1 MEAFT
6 AEELAEIVR
15 ELGLPA
21 EIEIDDDHSTRIVVN
36 TDDVEWSVI
45 LGDNGP
51 FYRSVA
57 LATHKFVE
65 EEPFAYAN
73 SWNFAHIP
81 PALVLDDPA
90 TKAPMIDEDGNYLV
104 GLLWRI
110 YFWNSISV
118 EYLSNS
124 FASFHEDVLEFQE
137 IEEFIDDDD
146 EDGEES
152 EEAERGE
159 HDPIDRLL
167 QIQLELRLRSPQSSR
182 ELARSLKTTKYEI
195 NNILYHEPEIFE
207 KEGTSPPMWSNK
219 GEIQ

>member
-21 EIEIDDDHSTRIVVN
+21 EVEVDDDHSTRIVVN

-45 LGDNGP
+45 LDDNGP
-51 FYRSVA
+51 FYRSVT
-57 LATHKFVE
+57 LSTYKFIE
-65 EEPFAYAN
+65 DEPLSYAN
-73 SWNFAHIP
+73 SWNILHIP
-81 PALVLDDPA
+81 PAIVLDDPA
-90 TKAPMIDEDGNYLV
+90 TEAPIVNEDGNYLV

-137 IEEFIDDDD
+137 IEDFIDDED
-146 EDGEES
+146 EEVGEVV
-152 EEAERGE
+152 RGE

-195 NNILYHEPEIFE
+195 NNILYHQPELFE

>member
-1 MEAFT
+1 VE
-6 AEELAEIVR
+6 V
-15 ELGLPA
+15 
-21 EIEIDDDHSTRIVVN
+21 DDDHSTRIVVN
-36 TDDVEWSVI
+36 TGDVEWSVI
-45 LGDNGP
+45 LDDNGP
-51 FYRSVA
+51 FYRSVT
-57 LATHKFVE
+57 LSTYKFIE
-65 EEPFAYAN
+65 DEPLSYAN
-73 SWNFAHIP
+73 SWNILHIP
-81 PALVLDDPA
+81 PAIVLDDPA
-90 TKAPMIDEDGNYLV
+90 TEAPIVNEDGNYLV

-137 IEEFIDDDD
+137 IEDFIDDED
-146 EDGEES
+146 EEVGEVV
-152 EEAERGE
+152 RGE

-195 NNILYHEPEIFE
+195 NNILYHQPELFE

>member
-21 EIEIDDDHSTRIVVN
+21 EIEIDDDQSARINVI

-73 SWNFAHIP
+73 SCNFGHIP

-90 TKAPMIDEDGNYLV
+90 TKAPMIDEDGKYLV

-137 IEEFIDDDD
+137 IEELTDDD
-146 EDGEES
+146 EDEEEES
-152 EEAERGE
+152 DEAQRGE

-195 NNILYHEPEIFE
+195 NNILYHQPELFE

>member
-1 MEAFT
+1 MDAFT

-45 LGDNGP
+45 LDDNGP
-51 FYRSVA
+51 FYRSVT
-57 LATHKFVE
+57 LSTYKFIE
-65 EEPFAYAN
+65 DEPLSYAN
-73 SWNFAHIP
+73 SWNILHIP
-81 PALVLDDPA
+81 PAIVLDDPA
-90 TKAPMIDEDGNYLV
+90 TEAPIVNEDGNYLV

-137 IEEFIDDDD
+137 IGEFIDDED
-146 EDGEES
+146 EVVEDVM
-152 EEAERGE
+152 RGE
-159 HDPIDRLL
+159 HEPIDRLL

-195 NNILYHEPEIFE
+195 NNILYHQPELFE
-207 KEGTSPPMWSNK
+207 KAGTSPPMWSNK

>member
-21 EIEIDDDHSTRIVVN
+21 EVEVDDDHEVSILVVL
-36 TDDVEWSVI
+36 DDLYWSI
-45 LGDNGP
+45 DLGSESP
-51 FYRSVA
+51 FYRSM
-57 LATHKFVE
+57 T
-65 EEPFAYAN
+65 
-73 SWNFAHIP
+73 
-81 PALVLDDPA
+81 ALVLEEDPLKFANQWNRDHLSTVLYTAIDPETDDP
-90 TKAPMIDEDGNYLV
+90 I
-104 GLLWRI
+104 
-110 YFWNSISV
+110 
-118 EYLSNS
+118 
-124 FASFHEDVLEFQE
+124 VLESGENIVFLRSS
-137 IEEFIDDDD
+137 IPFFGSVTKKFLSFLLFVWHDDVCELFGPQTTLDD
-146 EDGEES
+146 EEDS
-152 EEAERGE
+152 EEAQRGE

-195 NNILYHEPEIFE
+195 NNILYHQPELFE

>member
-21 EIEIDDDHSTRIVVN
+21 EIEIDDDQSSRINVI

-90 TKAPMIDEDGNYLV
+90 TKAPMIDEEGNYLV

-137 IEEFIDDDD
+137 IGEFIDDED
-146 EDGEES
+146 EVVEDVM
-152 EEAERGE
+152 RGE
-159 HDPIDRLL
+159 HEPIDRLL

-195 NNILYHEPEIFE
+195 NNILYHQPELFE
-207 KEGTSPPMWSNK
+207 KAGTSPPMWSNK

>member
-45 LGDNGP
+45 LDDNGP
-51 FYRSVA
+51 FYRSVT
-57 LATHKFVE
+57 LSTYKFIE
-65 EEPFAYAN
+65 DEPLSYAN
-73 SWNFAHIP
+73 SWNILHIP
-81 PALVLDDPA
+81 PAIVLDDPA
-90 TKAPMIDEDGNYLV
+90 TEAPIVNEDGNYLV

-118 EYLSNS
+118 EYLFNS

-137 IEEFIDDDD
+137 IGEFIDDED
-146 EDGEES
+146 EVVEDVM
-152 EEAERGE
+152 RGE
-159 HDPIDRLL
+159 HEPIDRLL

-195 NNILYHEPEIFE
+195 NNILYHQPELFE
-207 KEGTSPPMWSNK
+207 KAGTSPPMWSNK

>member
-6 AEELAEIVR
+6 SEELAEIVR

-21 EIEIDDDHSTRIVVN
+21 EIEIDDDQSARINVI

-90 TKAPMIDEDGNYLV
+90 TKAPMIDEEGNYLV

-118 EYLSNS
+118 EFLSNS

-137 IEEFIDDDD
+137 IDEFIDDED
-146 EDGEES
+146 EDVEDVV
-152 EEAERGE
+152 RGE
-159 HDPIDRLL
+159 HEPIDRLL
-167 QIQLELRLRSPQSSR
+167 QIQLELRLRSLQSSR

-195 NNILYHEPEIFE
+195 NNILYHQPDLFE

>member
-21 EIEIDDDHSTRIVVN
+21 EVEVDDDHSTRIN
-36 TDDVEWSVI
+36 ISTDDIEWSVI

-57 LATHKFVE
+57 LSTFKFIE
-65 EEPFAYAN
+65 DEPLMYAN
-73 SWNFAHIP
+73 RWNFEHIP
-81 PALVLDDPA
+81 PAIVLDDPA
-90 TKAPMIDEDGNYLV
+90 TKAPMVDEDGKYLV

-124 FASFHEDVLEFQE
+124 IASFHEDVLEFHE
-137 IEEFIDDDD
+137 IEELTDDD
-146 EDGEES
+146 EVEA
-152 EEAERGE
+152 EEAQRGD

-195 NNILYHEPEIFE
+195 NNILYHQPELFE

>member
-21 EIEIDDDHSTRIVVN
+21 EIEIDDDQSARINVI

-90 TKAPMIDEDGNYLV
+90 TKAPMIDEEGNYLV

-118 EYLSNS
+118 EFLSNS

-137 IEEFIDDDD
+137 IDEFIDDED
-146 EDGEES
+146 EDVEDVV
-152 EEAERGE
+152 RGE
-159 HDPIDRLL
+159 HEPIDRLL
-167 QIQLELRLRSPQSSR
+167 QIQLELRLRSLQSSR

-195 NNILYHEPEIFE
+195 NNILYHQPDLFE

>member
-45 LGDNGP
+45 LDDNGP
-51 FYRSVA
+51 FYRSVT
-57 LATHKFVE
+57 LSTYKFIE
-65 EEPFAYAN
+65 DEPLSYAN
-73 SWNFAHIP
+73 SWNILHIP
-81 PALVLDDPA
+81 PAIVLDDPA
-90 TKAPMIDEDGNYLV
+90 TEAPIVNEDGNYLV

-137 IEEFIDDDD
+137 IGEFIDDED
-146 EDGEES
+146 EVVEDVM
-152 EEAERGE
+152 RGE
-159 HDPIDRLL
+159 HEPIDRLL

-195 NNILYHEPEIFE
+195 NNVLYHQPELFE

>member
-21 EIEIDDDHSTRIVVN
+21 EIEIDDDQSARINVI

-73 SWNFAHIP
+73 SWNFGHIP

-90 TKAPMIDEDGNYLV
+90 TKAPMIDEDGKYLV

-137 IEEFIDDDD
+137 IEELTDDD
-146 EDGEES
+146 EDEEEES
-152 EEAERGE
+152 DEAQRGE
-159 HDPIDRLL
+159 HDPIDRLM

-195 NNILYHEPEIFE
+195 NNILYHQPELFE

>member
-21 EIEIDDDHSTRIVVN
+21 EIEIDDDQEVSILVVL
-36 TDDVEWSVI
+36 DDLYWSI
-45 LGDNGP
+45 DLESESP
-51 FYRSVA
+51 FYRSMTMHSAITLDEDPLKFANEWNRGHLSTVA
-57 LATHKFVE
+57 YTAIDPDT
-65 EEPFAYAN
+65 
-73 SWNFAHIP
+73 
-81 PALVLDDPA
+81 DDP
-90 TKAPMIDEDGNYLV
+90 I
-104 GLLWRI
+104 
-110 YFWNSISV
+110 
-118 EYLSNS
+118 
-124 FASFHEDVLEFQE
+124 VLESGQHIVFLRSS
-137 IEEFIDDDD
+137 IPFFGSVTTKFLSFLLFVWHDDVCELFGLQSDS
-146 EDGEES
+146 EDGEEG
-152 EEAERGE
+152 ETAVVRGE

-195 NNILYHEPEIFE
+195 NNILYHQPEIFE

>member
-21 EIEIDDDHSTRIVVN
+21 EIEIDDDQSARINVI

-73 SWNFAHIP
+73 SWNFGHIP

-137 IEEFIDDDD
+137 IEELTYDD
-146 EDGEES
+146 EDEEEES
-152 EEAERGE
+152 DEAQRGE

-195 NNILYHEPEIFE
+195 NNILYHQPELFE

>member
-1 MEAFT
+1 
-6 AEELAEIVR
+6 
-15 ELGLPA
+15 
-21 EIEIDDDHSTRIVVN
+21 
-36 TDDVEWSVI
+36 VI

-73 SWNFAHIP
+73 SWNFGHIP

-90 TKAPMIDEDGNYLV
+90 TKAPMIDEDGKYLV

-137 IEEFIDDDD
+137 IEELTDDD
-146 EDGEES
+146 EDEEEES
-152 EEAERGE
+152 DEAQRGE

-195 NNILYHEPEIFE
+195 NNILYHQPELFE

>member
-21 EIEIDDDHSTRIVVN
+21 EIEIDDDQSARINVI

-73 SWNFAHIP
+73 SWNFGHIP

-90 TKAPMIDEDGNYLV
+90 TKAPMIDEDGKYLV

-137 IEEFIDDDD
+137 IDDLIND

-195 NNILYHEPEIFE
+195 NNILYHQPEIFE

>member
-45 LGDNGP
+45 LDDNGP
-51 FYRSVA
+51 FYRSVT
-57 LATHKFVE
+57 LSTYKFIE
-65 EEPFAYAN
+65 DEPLSYAN
-73 SWNFAHIP
+73 SWNILHIP
-81 PALVLDDPA
+81 PAIVLDDPA
-90 TKAPMIDEDGNYLV
+90 TEAPIVNEDGNYLV

-137 IEEFIDDDD
+137 IGEFIDDED
-146 EDGEES
+146 EVVEDVM
-152 EEAERGE
+152 RGE
-159 HDPIDRLL
+159 HEPVDRLL

-195 NNILYHEPEIFE
+195 NNILYHQPELFE
-207 KEGTSPPMWSNK
+207 KAGTSPPMWSNK

>member
-21 EIEIDDDHSTRIVVN
+21 EIEIDDDQSARINVI

-90 TKAPMIDEDGNYLV
+90 TKAPMIDEEGNYLV

-137 IEEFIDDDD
+137 IGEFIDDED
-146 EDGEES
+146 EVVEDVM
-152 EEAERGE
+152 RGE
-159 HDPIDRLL
+159 HEPIDRLL

-195 NNILYHEPEIFE
+195 NNILYHQPELFE
-207 KEGTSPPMWSNK
+207 KAGTSPPMWSNK

>member
-45 LGDNGP
+45 LDDNGP
-51 FYRSVA
+51 FYRSVT
-57 LATHKFVE
+57 LSTYKFIE
-65 EEPFAYAN
+65 DEPLSYAN
-73 SWNFAHIP
+73 SWNILHIP
-81 PALVLDDPA
+81 PAIVLDDPA
-90 TKAPMIDEDGNYLV
+90 TEAPIVNEDGNYLV

-137 IEEFIDDDD
+137 IGEFIDDED
-146 EDGEES
+146 EVVEDVM
-152 EEAERGE
+152 RGE
-159 HDPIDRLL
+159 HEPIDRLL

-195 NNILYHEPEIFE
+195 NNILYHQPELFE
-207 KEGTSPPMWSNK
+207 KAGTSPPMWSNK

>member
-21 EIEIDDDHSTRIVVN
+21 EIEIDDDQSARINVI

-73 SWNFAHIP
+73 SWNFGHIP

-137 IEEFIDDDD
+137 IEDFIDDED
-146 EDGEES
+146 EEVGEVV
-152 EEAERGE
+152 RGE

-195 NNILYHEPEIFE
+195 NNILYHQPELFE

>member
-21 EIEIDDDHSTRIVVN
+21 EVEVDDDHSTRIVVN
-36 TDDVEWSVI
+36 TGDVEWSVI
-45 LGDNGP
+45 LDDNGP
-51 FYRSVA
+51 FYRSVT
-57 LATHKFVE
+57 LSTYKFIE
-65 EEPFAYAN
+65 DEPLSYAN
-73 SWNFAHIP
+73 SWNILHIP
-81 PALVLDDPA
+81 PAIVLDDPA
-90 TKAPMIDEDGNYLV
+90 TEAPIVNEDGNYLV

-137 IEEFIDDDD
+137 IGEFIDDED
-146 EDGEES
+146 EVVEDVM
-152 EEAERGE
+152 RGE
-159 HDPIDRLL
+159 HEPIDRLL

-195 NNILYHEPEIFE
+195 NNILYHQPDLFE
-207 KEGTSPPMWSNK
+207 KAGTSPPMWSNK

>member
-45 LGDNGP
+45 LDDNGP
-51 FYRSVA
+51 FYRSVT
-57 LATHKFVE
+57 LSTYKFIE
-65 EEPFAYAN
+65 DEPLSYAN
-73 SWNFAHIP
+73 SWNILHIP
-81 PALVLDDPA
+81 PAIVLDDPA
-90 TKAPMIDEDGNYLV
+90 TEAPIVNEDGNYLV

-137 IEEFIDDDD
+137 IGEFIDDED
-146 EDGEES
+146 EVVEDVM
-152 EEAERGE
+152 RGE
-159 HDPIDRLL
+159 HEPIDRLL

-195 NNILYHEPEIFE
+195 NNILYHQPELFE

>member
-21 EIEIDDDHSTRIVVN
+21 EIEINEDQSARINVI

-57 LATHKFVE
+57 LATHKFVD

-90 TKAPMIDEDGNYLV
+90 TKAPMIDEEGNYLV

-137 IEEFIDDDD
+137 IDEFIDDED
-146 EDGEES
+146 EDVEDVV
-152 EEAERGE
+152 RGE
-159 HDPIDRLL
+159 HEPIDRLL
-167 QIQLELRLRSPQSSR
+167 QIQLELRLRSLQSSR

-195 NNILYHEPEIFE
+195 NNILYHQPDLFE